1 MKFNNKLV
9 KVYLGD
15 TVGLVPDHC
24 NKATHNFF
32 GFSVHIKLRFTLH
45 YSLLNVRQY
54 YILKIQCAYL
64 NSRIFYY
71 LKMLTIT
78 WQCRV
83 ATNLQFVKKKK
94 KKTTVFVMNNRG
106 KYNKTR
112 NDCIF
117 YFIDHLK
124 IKKILYVYH
133 NLIPVFTA
141 NIWQISGSLHRQ
153 VLVSFYSH
161 DTGW

>member
-1 MKFNNKLV
+1 
-9 KVYLGD
+9 
-15 TVGLVPDHC
+15 
-24 NKATHNFF
+24 
-32 GFSVHIKLRFTLH
+32 
-45 YSLLNVRQY
+45 
-54 YILKIQCAYL
+54 
-64 NSRIFYY
+64 
-71 LKMLTIT
+71 
-78 WQCRV
+78 
-83 ATNLQFVKKKK
+83 
-94 KKTTVFVMNNRG
+94 MNNRG

-112 NDCIF
+112 NACIF